1 VPFVTN
7 IVARSIVPGAPPDLC
22 DEAQR
27 LSGSV
32 RARVFGESA
41 PLPLVL
47 GSSEEPCPACREQI
61 PLRDLNNAVCS
72 RGHAWG
78 ERTFFPTSW
87 LLTVTWWRC
96 RCPPLVLCFTYA
108 VVDVRWLVSALFCHV
123 VHPVDPDGADV
134 HRLQSEGV
142 LALA

>member
-27 LSGSV
+27 LLGSV

-78 ERTFFPTSW
+78 ERTFLYPN
-87 LLTVTWWRC
+87 LLASYRHLMALPLPLSRFMLYLRC
-96 RCPPLVLCFTYA
+96 C
-108 VVDVRWLVSALFCHV
+108 
-123 VHPVDPDGADV
+123 
-134 HRLQSEGV
+134 
-142 LALA
+142 